1 VINGEH
7 LGAQDVRARYFLGSK
22 LARDLRAL
30 PGKEYEDVYYSYGP
44 RSYLYAEMV
53 FGNTFNVR
61 DLAASVPQ
69 EPIHAMR
76 TPRVLSLAEIV
87 KRTGLAPA
95 EVQRFNPA
103 LTARVQAGGT
113 LYLPYYVSGFGPD
126 VAFWHRQP
134 SSSYL
139 AVLDD
144 FMRLDAGAEQW
155 DDPAFA
161 PVLADFR
168 RRFRNTKTEEGAVMD
183 TVLAYVMDQAYTSGR
198 RTLLSE
204 FRRDDKVQRLIERG
218 VRELD
223 ILHLQSPVAAATF

>member
-1 VINGEH
+1 
-7 LGAQDVRARYFLGSK
+7 
-22 LARDLRAL
+22 
-30 PGKEYEDVYYSYGP
+30 
-44 RSYLYAEMV
+44 M
-53 FGNTFNVR
+53 
-61 DLAASVPQ
+61 
-69 EPIHAMR
+69 
-76 TPRVLSLAEIV
+76 
-87 KRTGLAPA
+87 
-95 EVQRFNPA
+95 
-103 LTARVQAGGT
+103 QAGGT
-113 LYLPYYVSGFGPD
+113 LYLPYYVSGFGAD

-155 DDPAFA
+155 DDLAFK

-198 RTLLSE
+198 RTLLSDV
-204 FRRDDKVQRLIERG
+204 RRDDKVQRLIERG

-223 ILHLQSPVAAATF
+223 VRRTQMPSVAAATF